1 MKRKNIFISL
11 CLTLSMLWG
20 LTACSSEDSMSD
32 SQTVKTVNGFYVQK
46 VNFICEAPGY
56 DQGTTRAVTYNW
68 KNYTSL
74 FARFKSGSNYYIGYI
89 SIEPDGWN
97 MISTTEFIN
106 MTTSGTCELYYLLES
121 NGDNYYMNLDT
132 GKLDVYNNGSFV
144 KSTDIAW
151 NASSINL
158 TEGTAVYATT
168 TATYSTENGNGW
180 TIQAMLNPMMWRM
193 RFSGSNG
200 TSITLPRN
208 DNDIKYV
215 SAFNWSTS
223 AVSFTKA
230 TKDVTLKV
238 NGSYTPYIYGEFIYS
253 YAKNTITVVNGSNTF
268 YREFSSSNLPAG
280 KSGYFTIP
288 TTSNYSNNGW
298 TMKQDVDPN
307 ATIAPNLLVPFEEGW
322 ASNWTV
328 GSTAAKV
335 LVITFSET
343 GYTGKSDEELINAME
358 EKYDPEEISQYEN
371 KVRCGYNNSSS
382 FYSPNK
388 QYYLCTVAYN
398 SSGQRGPLIKTPFKT
413 RAANLPYAEITDLR
427 RTSEAQWKWKVSLK
441 NTAKSY
447 YWNAWNGSD
456 RFSSHAYCLAWLVY
470 RDAINGKIS
479 AESEEGEWKW
489 DINDTYMTVCTWGV
503 ASDGSFGNYRCSS
516 AASSVYAPY
525 QISTYEPKISN
536 VKNNNMTCC
545 PVSNVVL
552 EETMDKINI
561 IKIEE

>member
-11 CLTLSMLWG
+11 SLALSMLLG

-89 SIEPDGWN
+89 SIEPDGWK

-121 NGDNYYMNLDT
+121 NGDNYYMNMDT

-168 TATYSTENGNGW
+168 TATYSKEKGNGW
-180 TIQAMLNPMMWRM
+180 TIQAMLTPMLWRM

-200 TSITLPRN
+200 TSITLPGN

-230 TKDVTLKV
+230 TKDVSLKV
-238 NGSYTPYIYGEFIYS
+238 SSSYTPYIYGEFVNS
-253 YAKNTITVVNGSNTF
+253 SSKNTITVVNGSNTF

-298 TMKQDVDPN
+298 TMKQDVDQN
-307 ATIAPNLLVPFEEGW
+307 ATFTPNLLVPFEEGW
-322 ASNWTV
+322 ASDWIK
-328 GSTAAKV
+328 GSTAVAV
-335 LVITFSET
+335 RSVTFSEA
-343 GYTGKSDEELINAME
+343 GFTGKSDEELMKAME
-358 EKYDPEEISQYEN
+358 QYDSSDISNYTN
-371 KVRCGYNNSSS
+371 GIWYNNNGSSSS
-382 FYSPNK
+382 FFSPNK

-413 RAANLPYAEITDLR
+413 RAANLPYAEITDLK
-427 RTSEAQWKWKVSLK
+427 RTSESQWKCNVSLK
-441 NTAKSY
+441 NNAKSFY
-447 YWNAWNGSD
+447 VAAWRGSD
-456 RFSSHAYCLAWLVY
+456 MFYESAYYIAWLVY
-470 RDAINGKIS
+470 SLAVNGELSLKN
-479 AESEEGEWKW
+479 GDKTLTYNV
-489 DINDTYMTVCTWGV
+489 DDTYMTVCTWGL

>member
-1 MKRKNIFISL
+1 
-11 CLTLSMLWG
+11 
-20 LTACSSEDSMSD
+20 MSD

-238 NGSYTPYIYGEFIYS
+238 NGSYTPYIYGEFVNS
-253 YAKNTITVVNGSNTF
+253 SSKNTITVVNGSNTF

-298 TMKQDVDPN
+298 SMKQDIDQN
-307 ATIAPNLLVPFEEGW
+307 ATIQPNYLVTFTDGMVT
-322 ASNWTV
+322 NWIF
-328 GSTAAKV
+328 GSTAYSFAYTV
-335 LVITFSET
+335 LSKSEAESL
-343 GYTGKSDEELINAME
+343 SDEELVTQVLSETSYNVA
-358 EKYDPEEISQYEN
+358 EKKNNIFRYTSSSFFVANTEYYLCAVAKNSSGKRGPVLKY
-371 KVRCGYNNSSS
+371 KFKTNSSS
-382 FYSPNK
+382 
-388 QYYLCTVAYN
+388 
-398 SSGQRGPLIKTPFKT
+398 
-413 RAANLPYAEITDLR
+413 LPYAEISSVT
-427 RTSEAQWKWKVSLK
+427 TYSSTIWKANVALK
-441 NTAKSY
+441 NNATSY
-447 YWNAWNGSD
+447 FISAWTNENAYSTDWHFPAYWLRDDIADGTEEAIDWPEVYWNLDPEVCNL
-456 RFSSHAYCLAWLVY
+456 F
-470 RDAINGKIS
+470 
-479 AESEEGEWKW
+479 
-489 DINDTYMTVCTWGV
+489 TVCTWGV
-503 ASDGSFGNYRCSS
+503 SSSGTIGNPRVSYGNVS
-516 AASSVYAPY
+516 SSVPKRMADNPWGKL
-525 QISTYEPKISN
+525 QKEDISKKDLERMMENTKLYRI
-536 VKNNNMTCC
+536 NN
-545 PVSNVVL
+545 
-552 EETMDKINI
+552 E
-561 IKIEE
+561 

>member
-1 MKRKNIFISL
+1 MVGCSQGDDS
-11 CLTLSMLWG
+11 T
-20 LTACSSEDSMSD
+20 TAPLP
-32 SQTVKTVNGFYVQK
+32 VKVQNGICVYK
-46 VNFICEAPGY
+46 VDFKCESPGY
-56 DQGTTRAVTYNW
+56 DIGTTRAVTYNW
-68 KNYTSL
+68 KKGSTL
-74 FARFKSGSNYYIGYI
+74 FARYKSGSTYYKGLMFLD
-89 SIEPDGWN
+89 SDGWY
-97 MISTTEFIN
+97 MYSTSEFIDSN
-106 MTTSGTCELYYLLES
+106 HSGTCELYYFLES
-121 NGDNYYMNLDT
+121 NGDYYSLNKETYNFDI
-132 GKLDVYNNGSFV
+132 YNNGSFV

-151 NASSINL
+151 NAETISLS
-158 TEGTAVYATT
+158 EGTAVFCTT
-168 TATYSTENGNGW
+168 TATYKNVANEGYTLEA
-180 TIQAMLNPMMWRM
+180 TLTPMLWRM

-200 TSITLPRN
+200 TTITMPSN
-208 DNDIKYV
+208 GNHIKYC
-215 SAFNWSTS
+215 SEFNRSTS
-223 AVSFTKA
+223 SVSFTKA
-230 TKDVTLKV
+230 TKDVSLTV
-238 NGSYTPYIYGEFIYS
+238 SGGYTPYIYGEFLYT
-253 YAKNTITVVNGSNTF
+253 YVTNTITVVNGGNTF
-268 YREFSSSNLPAG
+268 YREFSSSSLPAG

-288 TTSNYSNNGW
+288 TTSNYSSNGW
-298 TMKQDVDPN
+298 SMKQDVDPN

-371 KVRCGYNNSSS
+371 KVRYGYNNSSS

-398 SSGQRGPLIKTPFKT
+398 SSGQRGPLIKTPFKK

-441 NTAKSY
+441 NNAKSY
-447 YWNAWNGSD
+447 YLKAWNGSD
-456 RFSSHAYCLAWLVY
+456 RFSSLAYYLAWLVY
-470 RDAINGKIS
+470 RDAINGNIS

>member
-20 LTACSSEDSMSD
+20 LTACSSEDSVSD

-89 SIEPDGWN
+89 SIAPDGWH

-121 NGDNYYMNLDT
+121 NGDNYYMNMDT

-168 TATYSTENGNGW
+168 TATYSKEKENGW
-180 TIQAMLNPMMWRM
+180 TIQAMLNPMLWRM

-200 TSITLPRN
+200 TSITLPGS

-223 AVSFTKA
+223 AVSFDKTA
-230 TKDVTLKV
+230 KDVNLTV
-238 NGSYTPYIYGEFIYS
+238 SGGYTPYIYGEFIYS

-298 TMKQDVDPN
+298 TMKQDVDQN
-307 ATIAPNLLVPFEEGW
+307 ATIQPDYLVTFTDGVVTDW
-322 ASNWTV
+322 KV
-328 GSTAAKV
+328 GSTVSTFDHNVLTKSYAESLSDDELAAEIYGTDPTTKEDYDKAIGYASTSWFSPDTEYYLCAVAKNSSGKRGPV
-335 LVITFSET
+335 LRYKFKT
-343 GYTGKSDEELINAME
+343 
-358 EKYDPEEISQYEN
+358 
-371 KVRCGYNNSSS
+371 NSSS
-382 FYSPNK
+382 
-388 QYYLCTVAYN
+388 
-398 SSGQRGPLIKTPFKT
+398 
-413 RAANLPYAEITDLR
+413 LPYAQISNVKAASST
-427 RTSEAQWKWKVSLK
+427 KWTYDIALK
-441 NTAKSY
+441 NNAKSY
-447 YWNAWNGSD
+447 YLATSLDASRYSSDWHFWAWIVHYGATTGQLETYD
-456 RFSSHAYCLAWLVY
+456 W
-470 RDAINGKIS
+470 
-479 AESEEGEWKW
+479 ESVETTLKSGTC
-489 DINDTYMTVCTWGV
+489 DVITIGTWGV
-503 ASDGSFGNYRCSS
+503 SSNGTIGNPDVAYGNVSSS
-516 AASSVYAPY
+516 APKRVLTETDGKF
-525 QISTYEPKISN
+525 QKISISR
-536 VKNNNMTCC
+536 KD
-545 PVSNVVL
+545 L
-552 EETMDKINI
+552 EKMMENTRLYRINQ
-561 IKIEE
+561 